1 MFTWNVLGPQVVT
14 VTATNAGNT
23 VTNTFVITVS
33 VIPIASAAIS
43 TPVSTAPTGAPFTFT
58 ANLLPVTATLPVTYT
73 WTATGQIPLVQSGVN
88 AISSTI
94 VFTWPAAGT
103 QVVTVTADN
112 GGSTAIATRTV
123 TVTNI
128 NLTSVALSTPALTS
142 QPGTPFTFTA
152 NVLPANATQP
162 ITYSWQA
169 TGQTPVVQPGG
180 GLSAQQIFTWNVMG
194 PQVVTVTATNAGNT
208 VTATLVVTPTPI
220 NLTSITLTTP
230 ALVLPLGS
238 PFTFDA
244 GVQPPSATPPITYT
258 WTATNQGPQTEI
270 GTTSPISRTYAWSV
284 LGPQWVTITAA
295 NLGSTVSA
303 SLVVTVTPVSLASV
317 AINVPVNAAPV
328 GTAFA
333 FTANALPVN
342 AAQPIT
348 YTWSATN
355 QSPQTQPGGGLS
367 ASQMFTWTTPGVQV
381 VTVTATNAGNTVT
394 ATTLVTVTVVPASV
408 GVSASPTVNTNI
420 LLGINAS
427 VSPFD
432 VTLPLTYTWEATNQ
446 IGPVVFASVNNI
458 FNSVSYAWAVT
469 GTKYITVVVSNGYGD
484 VVTGTAQLEVVP

>member
-1 MFTWNVLGPQVVT
+1 MQVC
-14 VTATNAGNT
+14 N
-23 VTNTFVITVS
+23 
-33 VIPIASAAIS
+33 
-43 TPVSTAPTGAPFTFT
+43 
-58 ANLLPVTATLPVTYT
+58 
-73 WTATGQIPLVQSGVN
+73 
-88 AISSTI
+88 
-94 VFTWPAAGT
+94 
-103 QVVTVTADN
+103 
-112 GGSTAIATRTV
+112 RR
-123 TVTNI
+123 
-128 NLTSVALSTPALTS
+128 
-142 QPGTPFTFTA
+142 
-152 NVLPANATQP
+152 
-162 ITYSWQA
+162 
-169 TGQTPVVQPGG
+169 
-180 GLSAQQIFTWNVMG
+180 
-194 PQVVTVTATNAGNT
+194 
-208 VTATLVVTPTPI
+208 
-220 NLTSITLTTP
+220 
-230 ALVLPLGS
+230 
-238 PFTFDA
+238 
-244 GVQPPSATPPITYT
+244 SATPPITYT

-408 GVSASPTVNTNI
+408 GV
-420 LLGINAS
+420 
-427 VSPFD
+427 
-432 VTLPLTYTWEATNQ
+432 LPL
-446 IGPVVFASVNNI
+446 P
-458 FNSVSYAWAVT
+458 
-469 GTKYITVVVSNGYGD
+469 
-484 VVTGTAQLEVVP
+484 L